1 MATTNSLTTTYAGE
15 FAGEYISAA
24 LLSGVTIE
32 NGGITVK
39 PNVKFKETLKKVS
52 TDDIVKDASCD
63 FDPTSTLTIS
73 EKVLQPE
80 FQQVNLQLCKKDFV
94 SDWEA
99 ISMGYSAHHDLPAKF
114 SDFLISHVAA
124 KVAQKTEQNIWRG
137 VTATN
142 GEFDGITT
150 LLAADTLLPAANEIT
165 TGTTVTAGNVIGEL
179 GKVVDAIP
187 STLYGSEDLN
197 IYVSQNI
204 YKAYVRALG
213 GFEADG
219 IGAAGYRSEGTNQ
232 QLRPAYFDGIR
243 VFMASGL
250 SANTAIAAEKSNLFF
265 GTGLLADHNEV
276 KVIDMSDIDG
286 SDNIRVVMRFT
297 AGVQYGVVEDIV
309 TYGITNSVNPS

>member
-150 LLAADTLLPAANEIT
+150 LLAADADLPTANEIT
-165 TGTTVTAGNVIGEL
+165 TGTTVTSGNVIGEL

-309 TYGITNSVNPS
+309 TYGITNSAN